1 MHIAWQIACMSRLS
15 IDLSD
20 QQHNSLKAL
29 AALEGKSIRQYALE
43 RLFPENASDEP
54 ALAEL
59 KALIDQRIAAAM
71 AGAVSTSSFA
81 DIVAQE
87 LDRV

>member
-1 MHIAWQIACMSRLS
+1 MGRLS

-29 AALEGKSIRQYALE
+29 AALEGKSIRQFALE
-43 RLFPENASDEP
+43 RLFPDKTDDGP

-59 KALIDQRIAAAM
+59 KALIDQRIAAALN
-71 AGAVSTSSFA
+71 GALSTTTF
-81 DIVAQE
+81 DEIVAQE
-87 LDRV
+87 LDRA

>member
-1 MHIAWQIACMSRLS
+1 MSRLS

-43 RLFPENASDEP
+43 RLFPEPAGDEP

-59 KALIDQRIAAAM
+59 KALIDQRIAVALS
-71 AGAVSTSSFA
+71 GAVSTSSFA
-81 DIVAQE
+81 DIVTQE

>member
-1 MHIAWQIACMSRLS
+1 MHRAWQIAGMARLS
-15 IDLSD
+15 IDLDS

-43 RLFPENASDEP
+43 RLFPDQGDEA

-59 KALIDQRIAAAM
+59 KALIDQRIAAALH
-71 AGAVSTSSFA
+71 GAVATATF
-81 DIVAQE
+81 DEIVANA
-87 LDRV
+87 LDRA

>member
-1 MHIAWQIACMSRLS
+1 MSRLS

-43 RLFPENASDEP
+43 RLFPDADSDAP

-59 KALIDQRIAAAM
+59 KAIIDQRIAAAM
-71 AGAVSTSSFA
+71 AGAVSTSSVEE
-81 DIVAQE
+81 IIAQE
-87 LDRV
+87 LDRT

>member
-1 MHIAWQIACMSRLS
+1 MSRLS

-29 AALEGKSIRQYALE
+29 AALEGKSIRQFALE
-43 RLFPENASDEP
+43 RLFPDSEVDGP

-59 KALIDQRIAAAM
+59 KALIDQRISAALG
-71 AGAVSTSSFA
+71 GAISTSSFA

-87 LDRV
+87 LDRA

>member
-1 MHIAWQIACMSRLS
+1 MSRLS

-29 AALEGKSIRQYALE
+29 AALEGKSIRQFALE
-43 RLFPENASDEP
+43 RLFPDAGSDAP

-59 KALIDQRIAAAM
+59 KAVIDQRIAAGLG
-71 AGAVSTSSFA
+71 GAVSTSSFA
-81 DIVAQE
+81 DIIAEE